1 MLKLLDNG
9 YEILSE
15 DPVRPHLQDF
25 KQSPNNEN
33 YAWEVDGETQAVICV
48 SYSDLIPTSENDLR
62 EHSGPVEQKQV
73 AVFYTVWSYSKG
85 AGAKLVLEL
94 FDHLKQS
101 KPHLKRFVTLSPLTE
116 MARRFHIKNG
126 AKFINKH
133 ALAQNFEYE

>member
-1 MLKLLDNG
+1 M
-9 YEILSE
+9 SQ
-15 DPVRPHLQDF
+15 HLQDF
-25 KQSPNNEN
+25 KQAQHNEN

-48 SYSDLIPTSENDLR
+48 SYADIVPPSEHDLR
-62 EHSGPVEQKQV
+62 EHDGPSCDKQV

-85 AGAKLVLEL
+85 AGATLVLEV
-94 FDHLKQS
+94 FKYLKQT

-133 ALAQNFEYE
+133 AKAQNFEYE

>member
-1 MLKLLDNG
+1 MLRLLDNG

-25 KQSPNNEN
+25 KQASHNEN

-48 SYSDLIPTSENDLR
+48 SYTDVIPTSEHDLR
-62 EHSGPVEQKQV
+62 EYSGDVENKQV

-94 FDHLKQS
+94 FEHLKQS

-133 ALAQNFEYE
+133 AEAQNFEYE

>member
-25 KQSPNNEN
+25 KQASHNEN

-48 SYSDLIPTSENDLR
+48 SYTDVVPTSEEDLR
-62 EHSGPVEQKQV
+62 EHSGDAQYKQV

-116 MARRFHIKNG
+116 MARRFHIRNG

-133 ALAQNFEYE
+133 TTAQNLEYE

>member
-25 KQSPNNEN
+25 KQAQHNEN
-33 YAWEVDGETQAVICV
+33 YAWEVEGETQAVICV
-48 SYSDLIPTSENDLR
+48 SYTDIVPTSEHDLR
-62 EHSGPVEQKQV
+62 EHYGPSCDKQV

-85 AGAKLVLEL
+85 AGATLVLEV
-94 FDHLKQS
+94 FKYLKQT

-133 ALAQNFEYE
+133 AKAQNFEYE

>member
-1 MLKLLDNG
+1 
-9 YEILSE
+9 
-15 DPVRPHLQDF
+15 VRPHLQDF

-48 SYSDLIPTSENDLR
+48 SYTSEVPTSENDLR
-62 EHSGPVEQKQV
+62 EHSGPADHREV